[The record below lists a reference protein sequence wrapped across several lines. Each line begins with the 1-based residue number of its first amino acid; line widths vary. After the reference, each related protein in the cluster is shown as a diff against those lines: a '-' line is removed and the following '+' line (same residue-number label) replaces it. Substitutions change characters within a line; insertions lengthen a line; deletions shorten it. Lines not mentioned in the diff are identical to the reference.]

1 MRLPRKK
8 LSRKLKRAI
17 RSSNEDLYRIAIEA
31 GMHPSTLSRFLNDA
45 RGVKE
50 GDERVLRLAERFG
63 IPPEEAFEE

>member
-50 GDERVLRLAERFG
+50 GDERVLKLAERFG
-63 IPPEEAFEE
+63 ISPEEAFEE

>member
-45 RGVKE
+45 RGVKA
-50 GDERVLRLAERFG
+50 VSYTHLTLPTKA
-63 IPPEEAFEE
+63 